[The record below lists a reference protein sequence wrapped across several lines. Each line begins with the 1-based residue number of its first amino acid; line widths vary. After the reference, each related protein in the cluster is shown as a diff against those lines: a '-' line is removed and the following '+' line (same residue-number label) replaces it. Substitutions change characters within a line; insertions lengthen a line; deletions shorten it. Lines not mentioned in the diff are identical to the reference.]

1 MKSVDNENNG
11 LKINYIKLKIKKTNN
26 IHDDEVHIF
35 KLKNI
40 SSRLS
45 TFKS

>member
-35 KLKNI
+35 KLKNY
-40 SSRLS
+40 
-45 TFKS
+45 K